1 VGRAAVVTV
10 VAGMVVGSSAKS
22 FVPPPQAVTI
32 SATTTATR
40 IGRIMNLF
48 SSRVTLRHASDA
60 GVTLICTESMPVTL
74 GTVDGSV
81 VPAAGTWII
90 DGSHTSAEFVARHL
104 MVTKIRGG
112 FGTVTGTINVA

>member
-1 VGRAAVVTV
+1 
-10 VAGMVVGSSAKS
+10 
-22 FVPPPQAVTI
+22 
-32 SATTTATR
+32 
-40 IGRIMNLF
+40 
-48 SSRVTLRHASDA
+48 
-60 GVTLICTESMPVTL
+60 MPVTL